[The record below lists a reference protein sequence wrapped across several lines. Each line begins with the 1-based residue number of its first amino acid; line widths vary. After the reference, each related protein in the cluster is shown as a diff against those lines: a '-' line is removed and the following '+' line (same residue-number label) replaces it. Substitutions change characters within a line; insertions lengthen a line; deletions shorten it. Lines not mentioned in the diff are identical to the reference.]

1 MWRRSWRPS
10 GFVLPLAAIAIAVLY
25 VIYSWVDP
33 LPPRHLAIAAGP
45 TGSGYDNG
53 ARRYARILARHRV
66 QLEVRNS
73 AGAVEDLELL
83 REPASG
89 VQAAVTAFGVTQPS
103 DADTFYSLGGIFDAP
118 VFIFY
123 RAAEPITRFARFRGK
138 RLAIGMRGTAL
149 QALFLQVLKATDGLD
164 GSTLVDLDRAEAVDA
179 LIAGKIDVAVFPSE
193 LDGLLLQRALGAP
206 DLQLMNVAQAE
217 AIAKTVPRLKHV
229 VLSRGLIS
237 LSRDIPD
244 ADIDLI
250 ASRNRLLV
258 RKELHPALQYLLLEA
273 MREVH
278 SAPGP
283 FNRLGEFPAEQPND
297 LPLSPT
303 AEAFYRSGPTFWQ
316 RYTSFWLTSL
326 LNRIVFFVIP
336 IVVVLI
342 PVLGFASR
350 LYRWLYVRRLHQ
362 LHRALGNLEREL
374 AHGVDGSRSV
384 EYQAR
389 LAEIESAVRSLRL
402 PRRFEVDLQ
411 RLRVHLRMVQE
422 DVARLRPV
430 N

>member
-1 MWRRSWRPS
+1 M
-10 GFVLPLAAIAIAVLY
+10 
-25 VIYSWVDP
+25 
-33 LPPRHLAIAAGP
+33 
-45 TGSGYDNG
+45 
-53 ARRYARILARHRV
+53 
-66 QLEVRNS
+66 
-73 AGAVEDLELL
+73 EDLELL

-89 VQAAVTAFGVTQPS
+89 VQAAVTAFGVTRPS
-103 DADTFYSLGGIFDAP
+103 DTDSFYSLGGIFDAP

-123 RAAEPITRFARFRGK
+123 RAAEPITRFAQFRGK
-138 RLAIGMRGTAL
+138 RLAIGMPGTAL
-149 QALFLQVLKATDGLD
+149 RALFLQVLEATDGLD
-164 GSTLVDLDRAEAVDA
+164 GSTHLVDLDRAEAVDA
-179 LIAGKIDVAVFPSE
+179 LIAGEIDVAVFPSE
-193 LDGLLLQRALGAP
+193 LDGVLLQRALGAP
-206 DLQLMNVAQAE
+206 GLRLMNVAQAE
-217 AIAKTVPRLKHV
+217 AIAKTVPGLKHV
-229 VLSRGLIS
+229 VLWRGLIS

-244 ADIDLI
+244 TDIDLI

-336 IVVVLI
+336 VVVVLI